1 MKLISDNSKK
11 ILFVFICILIFIA
24 TNKWLSWDVGKKYL
38 MADDVNL
45 YVEMAEKA
53 PSVEYVGIRFHIAQR
68 FFVNS
73 IVGNLSNLTG
83 VGIPEVFFL
92 LTFLCSL
99 ILLWCMHKLLLLFDV
114 SLQNYCLGMSLF
126 IFNPYIFRYHVLV
139 PGLLHELVFLIGVFI
154 VIIGLIEVKL
164 FKIVIGCVLSV
175 LARQT
180 TVLMI
185 PGLILWILFGSK
197 WKSKDLLMRCFAAF
211 LSGLSIII
219 MYLITSHV
227 ASLSLSKSENLDHMM
242 GIIQWIQENGFNIP
256 IIAELTLRSFMSHL
270 LILSF
275 IVAASIN
282 MKKYS
287 INIKLP
293 FEFWA
298 LMIMML
304 AVVSQ
309 PILAGPFHT
318 GYPKGNGTRLGM
330 MGIIPTFAALFVFI
344 KSIKCWPERLNWKEL
359 LLFGCGILLGSIH
372 HMYTSFGPSSAKGFL
387 VMYFSACLLIVVGVF
402 LVFSRLNKEGKI
414 F

>member
-1 MKLISDNSKK
+1 MKKNSDNSKK
-11 ILFVFICILIFIA
+11 IFFILICILVFIA
-24 TNKWLSWDVGKKYL
+24 TNKWLSWGVGYKYL
-38 MADDVNL
+38 TAEDVNL
-45 YVEMAEKA
+45 YVAMAEKA
-53 PSVEYVGIRFHIAQR
+53 PCVEYVGIRFHIAQR

-73 IVGNLSNLTG
+73 IVGNLSNLAG

-99 ILLWCMHKLLLLFDV
+99 TLLWCMHKLLLLFDL

-154 VIIGLIEVKL
+154 IITGLIEVRL
-164 FKIVIGCVLSV
+164 FKIAIGCVLSV

-180 TVLMI
+180 TVLML
-185 PGLILWILFGSK
+185 PGLILWVLFGSK

-219 MYLITSHV
+219 TYIITSYV
-227 ASLSLSKSENLDHMM
+227 ASLSLSRSENLNHMI
-242 GIIQWIQENGFNIP
+242 GIIEWIQENGFNIP
-256 IIAELTLRSFMSHL
+256 IIAELTLRSFMAHL

-275 IVAASIN
+275 MVAATIN
-282 MKKYS
+282 VKRYS
-287 INIKLP
+287 ISMKLP

-298 LMIMML
+298 LMLMML

-330 MGIIPTFAALFVFI
+330 MGIIPTFTALFVFI
-344 KSIKCWPERLNWKEL
+344 KSIKCWPERFDWKEL
-359 LLFGCGILLGSIH
+359 FVFGFGILLGSIH
-372 HMYTSFGPSSAKGFL
+372 HMYTSFGPASAKGFL
-387 VMYFSACLLIVVGVF
+387 IIYFSACLLVVAGVF
-402 LVFSRLNKEGKI
+402 LVFSRLHKEGKVM
-414 F
+414 